1 MCGFTG
7 FFDPSA
13 DRKRDE
19 LRAIIAR
26 MAGTLQHRGPDDTG
40 EWVDPS
46 AGIALGF
53 RRLSIIDLS
62 PAGHQPMASASG
74 RFVIAFNGEVY
85 NFERIRAELVAGNLA
100 PGFHGRSDTEV
111 MLAAI
116 EAWGLQSAV
125 ERFIGMFSFALWDHQ
140 EQKLQLVRDRIGI
153 KPLYYGC
160 CGTTF
165 VFGSELKAL
174 RAHPG
179 FSCEIDR
186 DALTLYMRHGY
197 VPGPHSIYEGI
208 AKLPPGTILTVNSDA
223 QKLAPE
229 RYWSAAQLAEGS
241 VDNKYGGSEREATDE
256 LDKLLRDAISLRM
269 IADVPLGVFLSG
281 GIDSST
287 VTALM
292 QVQSDRPVK
301 TFSIGFSDAAYDE
314 AHFAKEVARH
324 LGTEHT
330 ELYVT
335 PEQAMGVIPA
345 LPEIY
350 DEPFADSSQIPT
362 HLVSMLAREKVTV
375 SLSGDGGDELFGGYP
390 RYLLGRRGWKALSE
404 IPAFLRRPCARL
416 IRAIGPQRWE
426 ALFRSVRPILPSRL
440 QQRHPEQ
447 KMMKFA
453 KVLHAGTT
461 DSMYREIVSI
471 WPEPGRVVLG
481 GQEPDTPI
489 SNPTD
494 WLRVPEFTE
503 RMMVLDILTYLVD
516 DILVKVDRAS
526 MAVGLE
532 AREPLLDHR
541 VVEFALQIPLGMKV
555 RNGHGKWLLRQV
567 LNRYVPDA
575 LIERPKAGFGMPI
588 DRWLRGPLREW
599 AEGLLT
605 EKRLRAEGF
614 FEPALVRNK
623 WRHHLRGGAEQH
635 PLWNV
640 LMFEAWLEHQN
651 RSDPAG

>member
-7 FFDPSA
+7 FFDRSA
-13 DRKRDE
+13 DRRRDE
-19 LRAIIAR
+19 LRAIIVR
-26 MAGTLQHRGPDDTG
+26 MAGTLQHRGPDDAG
-40 EWVDPS
+40 EWIDPS

-62 PAGHQPMASASG
+62 PAGHQPMESACG

-85 NFERIRAELVAGNLA
+85 NFDRIRAELVAGNLA
-100 PGFHGRSDTEV
+100 PGFRGRSDTEV

-116 EAWGLQSAV
+116 VAWGLQSAV
-125 ERFIGMFSFALWDHQ
+125 KRFIGMFSFALWDRQ
-140 EQKLQLVRDRIGI
+140 ERKLQLVRDRIGI
-153 KPLYYGC
+153 KPLYYGW
-160 CGTTF
+160 CGRTF
-165 VFGSELKAL
+165 LFGSEIKAL

-186 DALTLYMRHGY
+186 DALTLYMRLGY
-197 VPGPHSIYEGI
+197 VPGPHSIYSGI
-208 AKLPPGTILTVNSDA
+208 AKLPPGTILTVTPDA
-223 QKLAPE
+223 PKRTPE

-241 VDNKYGGSEREATDE
+241 VDNKYRGSEREAADE
-256 LDKLLRDAISLRM
+256 LDELLRDATSLRM

-287 VTALM
+287 VAALM
-292 QVQSDRPVK
+292 QAQSDRPVK
-301 TFSIGFSDAAYDE
+301 TFSIGFSDAAYNE
-314 AHFAKEVARH
+314 AHFAKKVARH

-335 PEQAMGVIPA
+335 PEQAMGVIPS
-345 LPEIY
+345 LPEMY

-362 HLVSMLAREKVTV
+362 HLVSALAREKVTV

-390 RYLLGRRGWKALSE
+390 RYLLGRKAWKTLGE

-416 IRAIGPQRWE
+416 IRAVGPQRWE
-426 ALFRSVRPILPSRL
+426 AFFQGVQPILPSRL
-440 QQRHPEQ
+440 RQRHPGQ
-447 KMMKFA
+447 KIMKLA
-453 KVLHAGTT
+453 KVLDAGTAA
-461 DSMYREIVSI
+461 SMYREIVSI
-471 WPEPGRVVLG
+471 WPEPERVVLG
-481 GQEPDTPI
+481 GQEPDTLI
-489 SNPTD
+489 SNPTN
-494 WLRVPEFTE
+494 WLRVPDFTE

-526 MAVGLE
+526 MAVSLE

-541 VVEFALQIPLGMKV
+541 VVEFALQLPLGMKV
-555 RNGHGKWLLRQV
+555 RNGRGKWLLRQV
-567 LNRYVPDA
+567 LSRYVPDA
-575 LIERPKAGFGMPI
+575 LIERPKAGFGIPI

-605 EKRLRAEGF
+605 EKRLKAEGF
-614 FEPALVRNK
+614 FEPAVVREK

-640 LMFEAWLEHQN
+640 LMFEAWLEHQ
-651 RSDPAG
+651 RGSGPTR